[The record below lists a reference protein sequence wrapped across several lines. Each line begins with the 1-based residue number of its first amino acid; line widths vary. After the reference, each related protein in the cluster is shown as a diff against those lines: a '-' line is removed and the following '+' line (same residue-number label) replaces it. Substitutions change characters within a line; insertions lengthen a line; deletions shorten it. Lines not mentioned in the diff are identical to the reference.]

1 MKIKKYNEY
10 RNISGIK
17 LRELGI
23 SSKMSQKQVAERLQ
37 LEGIDLTEK
46 EISKIEHNN
55 LLVHDFELFAFA
67 KIFKVSADYFNTEL
81 K

>member
-17 LRELGI
+17 LRELRI
-23 SSKMSQKQVAERLQ
+23 NSKMSQKQIAEKLQ

-55 LLVHDFELFAFA
+55 RLVHDFELFAFA
-67 KIFKVSADYFNTEL
+67 KIFNVSADYFNTEL
-81 K
+81 